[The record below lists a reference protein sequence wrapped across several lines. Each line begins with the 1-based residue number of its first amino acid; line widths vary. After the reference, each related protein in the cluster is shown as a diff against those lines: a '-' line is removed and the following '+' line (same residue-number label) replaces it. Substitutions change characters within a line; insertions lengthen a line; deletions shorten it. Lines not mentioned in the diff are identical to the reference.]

1 MRGLLLKDIL
11 NLKRLA
17 KQYLVILMAMFVWA
31 AFMKNAS
38 FVTMYVVLCGS
49 MVVLTSFSYDE
60 YAHFEKYALTMPVTR
75 DTLVKEKYL
84 LLLML
89 VGGGT
94 VLGIGLGAV
103 LTVILREPVLEL
115 AVSGAAIGAVFLV
128 VYSVVVPLIYKMGV
142 EKARMCMVGI
152 YIGLFALV
160 FGTLKLVQLG
170 KGIELPGRLD
180 ILLPVAGILVMV
192 AVVIGS
198 FRISLGI
205 VRKKEW

>member
-1 MRGLLLKDIL
+1 MSGLLLKDLL

-17 KQYLVILMAMFVWA
+17 KQYLVILAAMFVWG

-38 FVTMYVVLCGS
+38 FVSMYVVLCGS

-60 YAHFEKYALTMPVTR
+60 YAHFEKYALTMPITR

-94 VLGIGLGAV
+94 ALGIGLGAV
-103 LTVILREPVLEL
+103 LTVILKESILEL
-115 AVSGAAIGAVFLV
+115 SISGLAIGAVFLV
-128 VYSVVVPLIYKMGV
+128 VYSVIVPLIYKMGV

-170 KGIELPGRLD
+170 NGLRLPGYLG
-180 ILLPVAGILVMV
+180 ILLPAAGVL
-192 AVVIGS
+192 AVVVIFVCS
-198 FRISLGI
+198 FGISLRI

>member
-1 MRGLLLKDIL
+1 MSGLLLKDLL

-17 KQYLVILMAMFVWA
+17 KQYLVILAAMFVWGV
-31 AFMKNAS
+31 FMKNAS

-60 YAHFEKYALTMPVTR
+60 YAHFEKYALTMPITR

-84 LLLML
+84 LMLML
-89 VGGGT
+89 VAGGT
-94 VLGIGLGAV
+94 ALGIGLGAV
-103 LTVILREPVLEL
+103 LTVFLKESILEL
-115 AVSGAAIGAVFLV
+115 MVTGLGIGGVFLV
-128 VYSVVVPLIYKMGV
+128 VYSAIVPLIYKMGV

-160 FGTLKLVQLG
+160 FGTLKLIQMG
-170 KGIELPGRLD
+170 NGISLPGYMWA
-180 ILLPVAGILVMV
+180 LLPAVGIAAI
-192 AVVIGS
+192 AVIFAGS
-198 FRISLGI
+198 FLISLQI

>member
-1 MRGLLLKDIL
+1 MSGLLLKDLL

-17 KQYLVILMAMFVWA
+17 KQYLVILAAMFVWG
-31 AFMKNAS
+31 AFMKNAY
-38 FVTMYVVLCGS
+38 FVSMYVVLCGS

-60 YAHFEKYALTMPVTR
+60 YAHFEKYALTMPITR

-94 VLGIGLGAV
+94 ALGIGLGAV
-103 LTVILREPVLEL
+103 LTVILKESILEL
-115 AVSGAAIGAVFLV
+115 NISGLAIGAIFLV
-128 VYSVVVPLIYKMGV
+128 VYSVIVPLIYKMGV

-170 KGIELPGRLD
+170 NGLRLPGYLGV
-180 ILLPVAGILVMV
+180 LLPAAGVL
-192 AVVIGS
+192 AVVVIFVCS
-198 FRISLGI
+198 FWISLRI